1 VRARAFDRLFTGRR
15 VRPERGV
22 APARAGTTAPA
33 EAAPKTFSNAQ
44 MAEALWRA
52 GHLEYLLRPYQR
64 LVYRS
69 IKRELW
75 ATGYLKPS
83 PRNRRFILEICRR
96 WGKSTLCALVA
107 FELCIQKPG
116 AKVYWAAETSKQ
128 VRKILRNVLRPLLYR
143 CPKDMRPKWNSQDS
157 FYAWPNGSE
166 IHIGGCEDESKAD
179 RLRGDGCDL
188 FIIDEAGSIDILDYV
203 YRNLAVFM
211 ALDRNGRVF
220 MPSTPARSPGH
231 AFTTYCVQA
240 EMGDG
245 GYARQDIYSAN
256 FTERQIEELAEDLG
270 GKDTDDWKREA
281 LVQRVIDLLR
291 AICPEFSEAGT
302 EDNSSKLCAHSDGS
316 GRRCGVHRDE
326 HEGRDHDFRFENT
339 EEAICM
345 PYCVHVDD
353 TGEVCG
359 VHHDKHGEQIPH
371 DFEWQIERP
380 PHAACYAGLDWG
392 QGDPTAAAFAYH
404 DFKRALL
411 VYEGEFELTKVP
423 TTIEIAAA
431 ITDTESELWS
441 EHFARQ
447 THDVDAQKP
456 HTRVGDTALQ
466 ILRDLDALHGIYV
479 SPARKDDRDANINDF
494 RVRVKQRRMRIHPR
508 CRKLRA
514 QLKAGIWNKKRS
526 TYERL
531 NGLGHCDIFDAARY
545 LARHVDEQFDP
556 YPPKASH
563 LDGWR
568 RPGERPRPTVP
579 GHHRD
584 LAEQWGAMQDALFPD
599 MGESDE

>member
-1 VRARAFDRLFTGRR
+1 MR
-15 VRPERGV
+15 
-22 APARAGTTAPA
+22 PARRSALEAVVPPPA
-33 EAAPKTFSNAQ
+33 AAPQFSNAEK
-44 MAEALWRA
+44 AEAVWRA
-52 GHLEYLLRPYQR
+52 GCLEYLLRPYQR
-64 LVYRS
+64 TVYRT

-75 ATGYLKPS
+75 GDGFHAPS
-83 PRNRRFILEICRR
+83 PRQRRFILEICRR
-96 WGKSTLCALVA
+96 WGKSTLCALIA

-143 CPKDMRPKWNSQDS
+143 CPPDMRPKWNSQDS

-166 IHIGGCEDESKAD
+166 IHIGGCEDDAKAD

-256 FTERQIEELAEDLG
+256 FTERQIAELAKDLG
-270 GKDTDDWKREA
+270 GKDSDDWRREA
-281 LVQRVIDLLR
+281 LVHRVIDLMR
-291 AICPEFSEAGT
+291 AICPEFSEEGT
-302 EDNSSKLCAHSDGS
+302 EATSSPFCAHADAQGK
-316 GRRCGVHRDE
+316 RCGVHRDE
-326 HEGRDHDFRFENT
+326 HKLREAVRALTKGGDGLGHDFRYENA
-339 EEAICM
+339 EEAVCL
-345 PYCVHVDD
+345 PYCAHVNDD
-353 TGEVCG
+353 LEECG
-359 VHHDKHGEQIPH
+359 IHHDKHGHGIAH
-371 DFEWQIERP
+371 DFEWALDRP
-380 PHAACYAGLDWG
+380 PHAACYVGLDWG
-392 QGDPTAAAFAYH
+392 QGDPTAAAFAH
-404 DFKRALL
+404 HNFKEALL
-411 VYEGEFELTKVP
+411 VFEDEFELTKVP

-431 ITDTESELWS
+431 IVDKESELWD

-447 THDVDAQKP
+447 THDQDAQKP

-479 SPARKDDRDANINDF
+479 RAARKDDRDANINAF
-494 RVRVKQRRMRIHPR
+494 RVSVKQRRMRIHPR
-508 CRKLRA
+508 CRSLRA
-514 QLKAGIWNKKRS
+514 QLKAGIWNKKRT

-531 NGLGHCDIFDAARY
+531 NGLGHCDVFDAARY

-556 YPPKASH
+556 FPARPTH

-568 RPGERPRPTVP
+568 KPGELPRPRVA

-584 LAEQWGAMQDALFPD
+584 LAEQWAAMQDGLFPD
-599 MGESDE
+599 VGDGSE